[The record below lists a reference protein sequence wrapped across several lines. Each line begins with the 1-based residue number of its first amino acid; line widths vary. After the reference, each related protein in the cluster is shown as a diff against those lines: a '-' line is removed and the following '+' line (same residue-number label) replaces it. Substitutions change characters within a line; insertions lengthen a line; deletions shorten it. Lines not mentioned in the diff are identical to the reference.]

1 MLLPEGRREETI
13 LGKQNAVED
22 DEIVID
28 LWQVAY
34 ILWKKAV
41 WILLVAVLCADIG
54 FAAAAFVIAPTY
66 SAGADMIVNNKQNAA
81 TQTGDVTTQ
90 DLSASST
97 LVSTYSVILKSHTV
111 LEQVIEQL
119 HLPYTYDQLAGMITV
134 STVNNTQVMRIT
146 VKCGDSRTA
155 LEIVSKLVDIAPG
168 VIVDKAEVGSVKTV
182 DEPWTSGKIVAPS
195 KKKYALVGFAAG
207 FLLMCA
213 IFALRELLNNT
224 YKTEADIVKDLGLP
238 VLGVIPLEE
247 GSTVGKAGR

>member
-1 MLLPEGRREETI
+1 MEKRNVAES
-13 LGKQNAVED
+13 

-28 LWQVAY
+28 LWQIAY
-34 ILWKKAV
+34 ILWKQVV

-54 FAAAAFVIAPTY
+54 FAMAAFVMHPTY
-66 SAGADMIVNNKQNAA
+66 SASADMIVNNKQNAA
-81 TQTGDVTTQ
+81 TQTGDVTTS

-111 LEQVIEQL
+111 LGQVIDL
-119 HLPYTYDQLAGMITV
+119 LNLPYTYDELAGMISV

-146 VKCGDSRTA
+146 VRCQDAQTA
-155 LEIVSKLVDIAPG
+155 LEIVSELVNIAPAI
-168 VIVDKAEVGSVKTV
+168 IVDKAEVGSVKTV

-195 KKKYALVGFAAG
+195 KKKYALAG
-207 FLLMCA
+207 FMAGFILMCG
-213 IFALRELLNNT
+213 IFVLKELLNNT

-247 GSTVGKAGR
+247 GGVVGKSSK